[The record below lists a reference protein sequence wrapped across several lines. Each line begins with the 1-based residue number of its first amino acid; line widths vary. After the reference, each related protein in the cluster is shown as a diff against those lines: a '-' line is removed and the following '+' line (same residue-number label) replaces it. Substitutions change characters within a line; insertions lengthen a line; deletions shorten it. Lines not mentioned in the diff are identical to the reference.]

1 MKIIVSQS
9 TDQRCSDKTLGAST
23 SSWIQLI
30 ILSIIWGGAFFLIE
44 LALRGISPGW
54 LVAARMGAAAAFMCL
69 LWAFQGFKLHTGS
82 TRNWMGLVLLGVL
95 NTSIPFFLLSWG
107 QQHVSSSVAG
117 VSMASAGLIALPLS
131 HYFVPDE
138 IVTKQKIMGFAVGFF
153 GILLLFNI
161 GKNTSLGNSVELAG
175 LLACLFA
182 ASCYAMSSVLLKNLS
197 MYHPVGLSA
206 LSMLVGALVS
216 FIIALGIEG
225 TPPPVSNETVGVLLI
240 LGIVPTAVANL
251 IRIRIIRDAGPIFL
265 SNVSYLCPAWAV
277 VFGALFLKDE
287 ISASLIGGL
296 IMILSGVAISQ
307 VSHRPTIS
315 LKYSF
320 LCRERL
326 QISKL
331 PKFSSSKSEA

>member
-1 MKIIVSQS
+1 MKIIFSQ
-9 TDQRCSDKTLGAST
+9 TKGQPYANKVNGASV
-23 SSWIQLI
+23 SSWVQLI
-30 ILSIIWGGAFFLIE
+30 LLSIIWGGAFFLIE

-69 LWAFQGFKLHTGS
+69 LWAYHGFTLQTGS
-82 TRNWMGLVLLGVL
+82 TRNWMGLALLGVL

-138 IVTKQKIMGFAVGFF
+138 IVTKQKVMGFSVGFL

-161 GKNTSLGNSVELAG
+161 GKSASLGSSVELAG
-175 LLACLFA
+175 LVACLFA

-216 FIIALGIEG
+216 FLIALGLEG
-225 TPPPVSNETVGVLLI
+225 APPPVSNETVGVLLV
-240 LGIVPTAVANL
+240 LGIVPTALANL
-251 IRIRIIRDAGPIFL
+251 IRIRIIRDEGPVFL

-296 IMILSGVAISQ
+296 VMILSGVAISQ
-307 VSHRPTIS
+307 AGHRPIKS
-315 LKYSF
+315 LKFNF

-326 QISKL
+326 QASKL